1 MSTPDGQQG
10 PYGPNPYEPSPQPSQ
25 APSGQGTYSA
35 EGDIPRQQA
44 PREDQYRAPGQGQY
58 VPGQGPGGAGGS
70 PGAYNAYPSGGGYA
84 PGGGGAPG
92 GGYGPGS
99 GYGPGD
105 GPAAY
110 LQGAPVG
117 FGAAVKGA
125 LGSILTLRGRASRSA
140 FWWFALLYVIAYL
153 IVGGIYDAS
162 RVAGAVLYVVVG
174 IPMLL
179 AGISVAVRR
188 LHDSDRTGWWWW
200 IGFVPLVGGI
210 ILLVFYLLRGTPGP
224 NRYSVM
230 R

>member
-10 PYGPNPYEPSPQPSQ
+10 SYGPNPYQSGPPPSQ
-25 APSGQGTYSA
+25 APGGPGTYSA
-35 EGDIPRQQA
+35 GDDIPRQQA
-44 PREDQYRAPGQGQY
+44 PREDQYGPPGQGQY
-58 VPGQGPGGAGGS
+58 AAGQGPRGAGGRQ
-70 PGAYNAYPSGGGYA
+70 GAYNAYPSSGGGY
-84 PGGGGAPG
+84 APG

-99 GYGPGD
+99 GYGPGGG

-117 FGAAVKGA
+117 FGGAVKGA
-125 LGSILTLRGRASRSA
+125 LGNILTLRGRASRSA
-140 FWWFALLYVIAYL
+140 FWWFALLYVIAYV
-153 IVGGIYDAS
+153 IAGSIYDAS
-162 RVAGAVLYVVVG
+162 RVAGIVLYIVVG

-200 IGFVPLVGGI
+200 IGCVPVVGGI